1 MEGKSKE
8 GEHTTPLE
16 MRNAK
21 KQIKPS
27 ILCYTTYFILPEDL
41 EYEIYIDLKLVSE
54 YILDDTIFIH
64 PQIKSLKGEIWLW
77 ILQMIN
83 IN

>member
-27 ILCYTTYFILPEDL
+27 ILCYTTYFILPEDF

-54 YILDDTIFIH
+54 YILDDKILCTL
-64 PQIKSLKGEIWLW
+64 KSRGSKGEL
-77 ILQMIN
+77 
-83 IN
+83 